1 MAGVPETTTGTRTTC
16 KAAGAPPP
24 TVYHVVTLLVLV
36 KEEDSFPSGKVCP
49 HKCPLTNTKEMSSAC
64 CIYLSNRLSRTYIAR
79 TIRRLKCQSMQRPET
94 DPVSEEGAVSGVTE
108 ARERV

>member
-1 MAGVPETTTGTRTTC
+1 M
-16 KAAGAPPP
+16 
-24 TVYHVVTLLVLV
+24 
-36 KEEDSFPSGKVCP
+36 
-49 HKCPLTNTKEMSSAC
+49 
-64 CIYLSNRLSRTYIAR
+64 LSRTYIAR